1 MAIDNR
7 HDIKLLNGLYSA
19 TLDNAQ
25 AYGEAAEAT
34 ADAGHKDFY
43 VAREGERRVLA
54 ETLATEI
61 ASRGGEAT
69 HDDGLLAK
77 AQKVVK
83 DVKQALGRDEA
94 VTLSAVEHGET
105 GLLAR
110 FDKVLEDGAMSAT
123 TRETVRRARV
133 EVARGHE
140 DVVALKHSVQG
151 QKDAASDIAPQ

>member
-25 AYGEAAEAT
+25 AYAEAAEAS
-34 ADAGHKDFY
+34 ADAGHQGFY
-43 VAREGERRVLA
+43 REREAQRRALA

-61 ASRGGEAT
+61 TARGGEPS
-69 HDDGLLAK
+69 HGDGLLAK

-83 DVKQALGRDEA
+83 EVKQALGRDEA
-94 VTLSAVEHGET
+94 VTLSEVEHGET
-105 GLLAR
+105 ALLAR
-110 FDKVLEDGAMSAT
+110 YDKALEDGGMSAT
-123 TRETVRRARV
+123 TREAVRRARV

-151 QKDAASDIAPQ
+151 QKDAGLDIAPQ